1 MGRIL
6 ALDYGKKRTGIAVTD
21 PLQIIATPLK
31 TEESRELVGFLKKY
45 FAAEPVE
52 KVLIGFPLALDGT
65 PTDATPLVEKFFGQF
80 QKLFPHIPIEKVDER
95 MSSKWASDAIRE
107 MGLRKSQRQ
116 DKALIDQTA
125 ACMMLQDYMQSAGG

>member
-1 MGRIL
+1 MARIL

-21 PLQIIATPLK
+21 PLKIIATPLK
-31 TEESRELVGFLKKY
+31 TEETRELVGFLKKY

-52 KVLIGFPLALDGT
+52 KVLIGYPLTLNGD
-65 PTDATPLVEKFFGQF
+65 PTDATPLVEKFFSQF
-80 QKLFPHIPIEKVDER
+80 QKLFPKIPIEKIDER

-107 MGLRKSQRQ
+107 MGLRKTQRR

-125 ACMMLQDYMQSAGG
+125 ACMLLQDYLGNAH

>member
-1 MGRIL
+1 MARIL

-31 TEESRELVGFLKKY
+31 TEETRELVGFLKKY

-52 KVLIGFPLALDGT
+52 KVIIGYPLALDGA

-80 QKLFPHIPIEKVDER
+80 QKLFPHIPIEKIDER
-95 MSSKWASDAIRE
+95 MSSRWASGAISQ
-107 MGLRKSQRQ
+107 MGLRRSQRE
-116 DKALIDQTA
+116 DKALIDRTA
-125 ACMMLQDYMQSAGG
+125 ACLLLQDYLDSGS

>member
-1 MGRIL
+1 MARIL

-21 PLQIIATPLK
+21 PLKIIATPLK
-31 TEESRELVGFLKKY
+31 TEETRELVGFLKKY

-52 KVLIGFPLALDGT
+52 KVLIGYPLALDGS

-80 QKLFPHIPIEKVDER
+80 QKLFPEIPIEKTDER

-107 MGLRKSQRQ
+107 MGLSKTQRRDKS
-116 DKALIDQTA
+116 LIDRTA
-125 ACMMLQDYMQSAGG
+125 ACMMLQDYLNSVG